1 VKPPV
6 GGQAVIEGVMM
17 QNGDRIAVAVRRQV
31 DDEIVVRAIPAR
43 FRFKRL
49 GQIPFL
55 RGLFRLYDMMSLGL
69 RALNLSTQLAFPEEE
84 QLSRGGT
91 FLTFTVAI
99 GVAIGAFIVLPLYL
113 TNNIAGLRLGSS
125 VLFNLV
131 EGLIRLA
138 FFFVYLLVISRLK
151 DIHRVFQ
158 YHGAEHKAVYTYE
171 ADEPLTIA
179 NARPHTTLHPRCG
192 TAFLMTVFV
201 IAILVFSLAGN
212 PTLWLKILS
221 RLLLLPVVAGLSY
234 ETLRFS
240 GRNFD
245 RWWVRL
251 LAQPGLWLQR
261 LTTAEPDDDMIEV
274 ALAALRRVLDAEDAS
289 TESEPTLEAGSSASS
304 RSVDSGPIPD

>member
-6 GGQAVIEGVMM
+6 GGQAIIEGVMM
-17 QNGDRIAVAVRRQV
+17 QNGDRIAVAVRRQS
-31 DDEIVVRAIPAR
+31 DAEIVVRPMPAR

-55 RGLFRLYDMMSLGL
+55 RGLFRMYDMMSLGL

-84 QLSRGGT
+84 QLGRSGT
-91 FLTFTVAI
+91 FFTFAI
-99 GVAIGAFIVLPLYL
+99 AIAIAVGAFIVLPLYM
-113 TNNIAGLRLGSS
+113 TNSISGLRHGSS

-131 EGLIRLA
+131 EGFIRLT
-138 FFFVYLLVISRLK
+138 FFFIYLFVISRLK

-171 ADEPLTIA
+171 AGEPLTIEH
-179 NARPHTTLHPRCG
+179 ARPHTTLHPRCG

-212 PTLWLKILS
+212 PSLWLKILS
-221 RLLLLPVVAGLSY
+221 RILLLPVVAGISY
-234 ETLRFS
+234 EVLRFS

-261 LTTAEPDDDMIEV
+261 LTTADPDDDMIEV
-274 ALAALRRVLDAEDAS
+274 ALTALRSVVGEADDPVYSDAQGAESQTVLTD
-289 TESEPTLEAGSSASS
+289 
-304 RSVDSGPIPD
+304 

>member
-1 VKPPV
+1 MKPPV

-17 QNGDRIAVAVRRQV
+17 QNGDRIAVAVRRQS
-31 DDEIVVRAIPAR
+31 DGEILVRPIPAR
-43 FRFKRL
+43 FRFKRI

-84 QLSRGGT
+84 QLSRSGT
-91 FLTFTVAI
+91 FFTFVVAI
-99 GVAIGAFIVLPLYL
+99 TVAIGAFIVLPLYL
-113 TNNIAGLRLGSS
+113 TNNIAGLRLGNS

-131 EGLIRLA
+131 EGFIRLG
-138 FFFVYLLVISRLK
+138 FFFLYLLVISRLK
-151 DIHRVFQ
+151 DIRRVFQ

-171 ADEPLTIA
+171 AGEPLTIE
-179 NARPHTTLHPRCG
+179 NARAHTTLHPRCG

-234 ETLRFS
+234 EALRFT
-240 GRNFD
+240 GRNYD
-245 RWWVRL
+245 RWWVRV
-251 LAQPGLWLQR
+251 LARPGLWLQR
-261 LTTAEPDDDMIEV
+261 LTTAEPDDGMIEV
-274 ALAALRRVLDAEDAS
+274 ALTVLRRVVDVEDVELEPALEGAS
-289 TESEPTLEAGSSASS
+289 K
-304 RSVDSGPIPD
+304 